1 MFDSLLPWA
10 RAFAAMTAADATRL
24 AERVGARGAGAP
36 NADGPWW
43 ISEDVTLLT
52 RADAHLQLM
61 RVTVA
66 SHGAGLRS
74 LTAAGAH
81 ALSAP
86 DAAVAASWTASQGA
100 LAVLLDT
107 CGSALATS
115 RMQRNGPEYLSTAAE
130 VTAALVMAV
139 DHMIQVADERRAW
152 CVSRDYARARPATTS
167 AGGGPS
173 FWPSFLSTFA
183 RAIPTARCAGINV
196 DRATEELHNLQT
208 NVTPRPRPTG

>member
-43 ISEDVTLLT
+43 LSEDVTLLT
-52 RADAHLQLM
+52 RADAHLQLL
-61 RVTVA
+61 RITVA
-66 SHGAGLRS
+66 SNGAGLRS

-115 RMQRNGPEYLSTAAE
+115 RMQRNGAEYLSTAAE
-130 VTAALVMAV
+130 VMAALVLAV

-152 CVSRDYARARPATTS
+152 CVSRDYARAPPATASAGGAS
-167 AGGGPS
+167 AGGGGPA
-173 FWPSFLSTFA
+173 FWPAFLSTFA

-208 NVTPRPRPTG
+208 RST